1 MPRQISAERIS
12 SAKRFINCSI
22 SSELSKSLTELVAPP
37 LGVVFNKEVEKPKK
51 KLGLAGAKLVAAGII
66 LSRISGFIR
75 ERVFAHYFGNSD
87 AGDAFKAALKIPNFL
102 QNLFGE
108 GILSASFIPVYV
120 GLTSQG
126 DEEEA
131 GRLAGA
137 IASILGL
144 IVSLIVLLG
153 VLATPF
159 LIDLIAPGFH
169 DEKRLLTIHLVQ
181 IFFPGAGLLVMS
193 AWCLGILNSHHKF
206 FLSYAAPVLWNLSA
220 VGALVIFG
228 GGSTQSQLAVYT
240 AWGLVVGSSLQ
251 FGSQLPVALGLIKK
265 FKLNLDGQMKSVQMV
280 ITGFLPVVLSR
291 GVVQVSAYID
301 NVLASFLPTG
311 AVSAL
316 SYAQTI
322 YLLPISLFGMSI
334 SAAELPQMSRAS
346 GTPEEIAGFLR
357 TRLEGALRK
366 IAFFVIPSVV
376 AFLLFGDVIVA
387 IIFQSG
393 AFTRNNTLYV
403 WSVLGGSTIG
413 LLSATMGRIYSSAF
427 YALKDTRTP
436 LKFAV
441 IRVALTTVLGIGCAL
456 YLPKLLGVDPS
467 WGTAGLTAS
476 AGASGWVEFL
486 LLRRGMNLRTG
497 KTGVP
502 IALQLRLWGAA
513 FGAGVIGFLAKT
525 YLGHAH
531 PLIDGA
537 IILGV
542 YGVLYLGITAALRVS
557 ESREFYD
564 KIKRRLI

>member
-1 MPRQISAERIS
+1 M
-12 SAKRFINCSI
+12 
-22 SSELSKSLTELVAPP
+22 TEFVAP
-37 LGVVFNKEVEKPKK
+37 LLAVVFNKEVEQSKK
-51 KLGLAGAKLVAAGII
+51 KRGLAGAKLVAAGIV
-66 LSRISGFIR
+66 LSRISGFVR

-126 DEEEA
+126 NEEEA

-220 VGALVIFG
+220 VGALIIFG
-228 GGSTQSQLAVYT
+228 RSSTQSQLAVYT
-240 AWGLVVGSSLQ
+240 AWGLVVGSALQ

-265 FKLNLDGQMKSVQMV
+265 FKLNLEGRVKSVQMV

-346 GTPEEIAGFLR
+346 GTPEEIAVFLR
-357 TRLEGALRK
+357 ARLEGALRK

-376 AFLLFGDVIVA
+376 AFVLFGDVIVA

-403 WSVLGGSTIG
+403 WGVLGGSTIG

-456 YLPKLLGVDPS
+456 YLPKMLGLDPS

-486 LLRRGMNLRTG
+486 LLRNGMNQRTG

-502 IALQLRLWGAA
+502 LALMFRLWGAA
-513 FGAGVIGFLAKT
+513 FSAGFVGFLIKI
-525 YLGHAH
+525 YIGHTH
-531 PLIDGA
+531 PFIDGA
-537 IILGV
+537 IVLGI
-542 YGVLYLGITAALRVS
+542 YGVLYLGVTAALQVS

-564 KIKRRLI
+564 KIKRKLI

>member
-1 MPRQISAERIS
+1 VDQ
-12 SAKRFINCSI
+12 
-22 SSELSKSLTELVAPP
+22 
-37 LGVVFNKEVEKPKK
+37 PKK
-51 KLGLAGAKLVAAGII
+51 RGLAGAKLVAAGIV
-66 LSRISGFIR
+66 LSRISGFVR

-126 DEEEA
+126 KEEEA
-131 GRLAGA
+131 GKLAGA

-144 IVSLIVLLG
+144 IVSLIVLAG
-153 VLATPF
+153 VLATPV
-159 LIDLIAPGFH
+159 LIDLIGPGFH

-220 VGALVIFG
+220 VGALIIFG
-228 GGSTQSQLAVYT
+228 KTSDQSHLAVYT
-240 AWGLVVGSSLQ
+240 AWGLVVGSALQ
-251 FGSQLPVALGLIKK
+251 FGSQLPVALSLVKN
-265 FKLNLDGQMKSVQMV
+265 FKLNLAARMQSVQMV

-346 GTPEEIAGFLR
+346 GTPEEIASFLR
-357 TRLEGALRK
+357 VRLEAALRK
-366 IAFFVIPSVV
+366 IAFFVIPSVM

-393 AFTRNNTLYV
+393 AFTRDNTLYV
-403 WSVLGGSTIG
+403 WGVLGGSTIG

-456 YLPKLLGVDPS
+456 YLPKLLGVDAS

-476 AGASGWVEFL
+476 AGASGWVEFI
-486 LLRRGMNLRTG
+486 LLRKGMNKKTG

-513 FGAGVIGFLAKT
+513 FGAGVVGFLLKT

-537 IILGV
+537 LVLGV
-542 YGVLYLGITAALRVS
+542 YGILYLGVTAFLQVS
-557 ESREFYD
+557 ESREFYE
-564 KIKRRLI
+564 KIKRRIT